1 MKNVTIYME
10 VSQAVF
16 MEMIFKEK
24 PEGDEGTS
32 VLDTRKRLSKG
43 SIWVKVHLSHSRK
56 GGQTGGSTVSKG
68 EGRR

>member
-16 MEMIFKEK
+16 MEMTFKEK

-43 SIWVKVHLSHSRK
+43 SI
-56 GGQTGGSTVSKG
+56 
-68 EGRR
+68 